1 MVGHLLSP
9 LVTLDALTVIASV
22 ELLLVVQEKL
32 STLPFAPLALFAG
45 EVGLTVS
52 GNVTDAEYGASPD
65 RVSTIV

>member
-22 ELLLVVQEKL
+22 ELLLVVQEKF
-32 STLPFAPLALFAG
+32 STLPFAPLALLAG
-45 EVGLTVS
+45 EVGLTAS
-52 GNVTDAEYGASPD
+52 GNVTDAEYGTSPD